1 VMALSPPP
9 TFIYTF
15 WEGWSPSDKA
25 AVGQLFNTYR
35 QSIKGMIV
43 ISHAVAEVEQVMAAY
58 GFMGLK
64 LEAMKKGCSQSG
76 SGAKYCAYIFSTS
89 PTTTLIKEVYGGEEE
104 VDDSTFA
111 YDSDDAAPVKRVAEY
126 LALNRR
132 KRKAEDNRIEQLQ
145 MELEECKNR
154 EQQEGASKLST
165 QASSCRPRR
174 LCAAFGGSSG
184 GPVQKR
190 AKLQRELETLLAK
203 RPQPEDLADKARQE
217 EFREVPF
224 APVYEVNGNGS
235 VRLKETGKVLDL
247 MPRAACRD
255 GHAYVRLKLG
265 PPTNKHVM
273 RAVRNLVAIAWLPNA
288 SMEVLGLDAKGGQ
301 IRGASSGKRVGHI
314 DGDPYNNRVTNLV
327 LLNPI
332 TCSSR

>member
-1 VMALSPPP
+1 
-9 TFIYTF
+9 
-15 WEGWSPSDKA
+15 
-25 AVGQLFNTYR
+25 
-35 QSIKGMIV
+35 MIV

-89 PTTTLIKEVYGGEEE
+89 PTTTLIQEVYGGEEE

-165 QASSCRPRR
+165 QASSCRP
-174 LCAAFGGSSG
+174 
-184 GPVQKR
+184 
-190 AKLQRELETLLAK
+190 
-203 RPQPEDLADKARQE
+203 
-217 EFREVPF
+217 
-224 APVYEVNGNGS
+224 
-235 VRLKETGKVLDL
+235 
-247 MPRAACRD
+247 
-255 GHAYVRLKLG
+255 
-265 PPTNKHVM
+265 PPTVCSFWWKQWWPSTE
-273 RAVRNLVAIAWLPNA
+273 A
-288 SMEVLGLDAKGGQ
+288 
-301 IRGASSGKRVGHI
+301 GK
-314 DGDPYNNRVTNLV
+314 T
-327 LLNPI
+327 
-332 TCSSR
+332 SA

>member
-1 VMALSPPP
+1 MSTYSHVFP
-9 TFIYTF
+9 IYPFTCL
-15 WEGWSPSDKA
+15 G
-25 AVGQLFNTYR
+25 
-35 QSIKGMIV
+35 
-43 ISHAVAEVEQVMAAY
+43 
-58 GFMGLK
+58 
-64 LEAMKKGCSQSG
+64 
-76 SGAKYCAYIFSTS
+76 GAKYCAYIFSTS

-203 RPQPEDLADKARQE
+203 RPQPEDLADKARE
-217 EFREVPF
+217 EEVC
-224 APVYEVNGNGS
+224 VCCNVQG
-235 VRLKETGKVLDL
+235 
-247 MPRAACRD
+247 
-255 GHAYVRLKLG
+255 YVWVVSIQDCQFFGTL
-265 PPTNKHVM
+265 
-273 RAVRNLVAIAWLPNA
+273 
-288 SMEVLGLDAKGGQ
+288 Q
-301 IRGASSGKRVGHI
+301 
-314 DGDPYNNRVTNLV
+314 
-327 LLNPI
+327 
-332 TCSSR
+332 SSRCHT